1 MKPKKHSIQKPLRVL
16 TTSVVLGTTVFTS
29 LGNVIHPMNVV
40 HAQENVVTQNVS
52 STTVKTL
59 EAPIVDA
66 FRISG
71 TGESYFIKGRG
82 QANTKIV
89 INVRQKQFEG
99 TVKADGTW
107 EMEIPCR
114 RILKNEA
121 FILTLVDTQGNKSK
135 ETLHLHRGIEMP
147 DLFSAKDY
155 GEISGEILNLFEGKV
170 RVTIGN
176 ETYEGIIEND
186 QFLIKTP
193 KLAVGTELE
202 LEITGY
208 KYRYREYIIVQDAT
222 VPEAPKVNE
231 LADEDTKLNGT
242 GEANAKVTVQ
252 TATASYEGTINSE
265 GNWSVPI
272 PKQVENTKLQVIV
285 TDAAKN
291 KSKPTEVVVKSAK
304 WNAPKLNKVGDG
316 DTEISGTTEAGARV
330 MAKVGDQSYEGISE
344 ANGNFSINIPKQVAG
359 TEIVVKMTKNGKES
373 KESKEI
379 VEDVTAPDAPKVNDL
394 TDEDTKLN
402 GTGEANAKVTVQTA
416 TASYEGTIDSEGN
429 WSVQIPKQVENEKL
443 QVVVTDA
450 AGNKSKSTEVIV
462 KFSKWNA
469 PKINKVGDSDT
480 KISGTTEAGAKVV
493 AKIGDKLYEGV
504 AEADGNFSIDIPKQ
518 VAGTEIVVKMMKDEK
533 ESKESKEIVEDVTA
547 PDAPHVNTISDKD
560 VVVTGKGEVGA
571 TVHVQIMQEVYTG
584 VVGTDGNFS
593 VAIPKQEARTQISVK
608 LVDSIGNKSK
618 MTQVIVTA
626 PSLEAPQVDEYYEEE
641 FRITGKVKPGTN
653 KIRLYV
659 DGQLKR
665 TGAIQKDGT
674 FAIYAGDFHLSQG
687 KEFKVVPVD
696 INGKEGIAHTSIVQG
711 KQGRFELSI
720 DSYVKDAP
728 HIRGMVSEDIKK
740 VRLYL
745 NGTYIR
751 TGQINTD
758 GTYTIYAKDQNIPD
772 GSYFEVRGVDNQE
785 RERVKKKR
793 LVSLGAPQVDGY
805 HEGDLR
811 ITGKVKPS
819 TKKIRL
825 YVDGQLKRTGAIQAD
840 GTFAIYAGDFK
851 LSQGKEFKVVS
862 VDGNGAEGTA
872 YIGTVQAMQ
881 GNYVVQANS
890 YVLQDTYVRG
900 TVSSDVK
907 KVRLY
912 IDGQLKRTGQ
922 INKDGT
928 YLIYVKDQQISVDSE
943 VEVRGVDHAEKER
956 IKQKVEIKE

>member
-1 MKPKKHSIQKPLRVL
+1 MKQKKHSIQKPLRVL

-29 LGNVIHPMNVV
+29 IGNMIHPMNVV
-40 HAQENVVTQNVS
+40 HAQESVVTQNVS
-52 STTVKTL
+52 STAVKTL

-66 FRISG
+66 YRGSENG
-71 TGESYFIKGRG
+71 NYFIKGRG
-82 QANTKIV
+82 QANTKVV
-89 INVRQKQFEG
+89 IKVQQQQFEG
-99 TVKADGTW
+99 IVKADGTW
-107 EMEIPCR
+107 EMEIPIR
-114 RILKNEA
+114 VKPREE
-121 FILTLVDTQGNKSK
+121 FILTVVDTQGNRSK
-135 ETLHLHRGIEMP
+135 ELKHIHKSGSIE
-147 DLFSAKDY
+147 FRIKDY
-155 GEISGEILNLFEGKV
+155 GEISGWVTNIFEGKV
-170 RVTIGN
+170 KVTILN
-176 ETYEGIIEND
+176 ETYEGIIEDGN
-186 QFLIKTP
+186 FSIKTP
-193 KLAVGTELE
+193 KIVVGTPVSVTV
-202 LEITGY
+202 TGY
-208 KYRYREYIIVQDAT
+208 KYSQVFSDYYAEDLTA
-222 VPEAPKVNE
+222 PDAPKVND
-231 LADEDTKLNGT
+231 LTDEDTKLNGT
-242 GEANAKVTVQ
+242 GEVNAKVTVQ
-252 TATASYEGTINSE
+252 TATASYEGTINNE

-285 TDAAKN
+285 TDDAKN

-330 MAKVGDQSYEGISE
+330 IAKVGDQSYEGISE
-344 ANGNFSINIPKQVAG
+344 ANGNFSINIPKQVAR
-359 TEIVVKMTKNGKES
+359 TEIVVKMTKDGKES

-379 VEDVTAPDAPKVNDL
+379 VEDVTAPDAPKVNEL

-504 AEADGNFSIDIPKQ
+504 AEADGKFSIDIPKQ
-518 VAGTEIVVKMMKDEK
+518 VAGTEIVVKMTKDEK

-571 TVHVQIMQEVYTG
+571 TVHVQIRQEVYTG

-751 TGQINTD
+751 TGQINKD

-785 RERVKKKR
+785 RERVKEKR

-881 GNYVVQANS
+881 GNYAVQANS